1 MNTQQE
7 CHLTELKK
15 SITTL
20 MDAKYRAGQAA
31 HGGNL
36 FDMTVTQLI
45 MEAINENI
53 DQATYLLTA
62 LEILNGITDTING
75 PGVDESGYSGRNSQ
89 KLSTPAL

>member
-62 LEILNGITDTING
+62 LEILNGVTNTING
-75 PGVDESGYSGRNSQ
+75 PDVETGRPLGRIGAD
-89 KLSTPAL
+89 LSKT